1 MAWRWMVWR
10 VGTAHWV
17 ALATKRKMRRTF
29 AIEAGLE
36 FEARPLSPDVD
47 LNVLPKWYPVSFECL
62 PAFIRDSIVVEAERL
77 AYEADVNAVVSS
89 IC

>member
-10 VGTAHWV
+10 VGIAHWV

-62 PAFIRDSIVVEAERL
+62 PAFIRDSIAAEAERQ
-77 AYEADVNAVVSS
+77 AYEHDVAEVLR
-89 IC
+89 